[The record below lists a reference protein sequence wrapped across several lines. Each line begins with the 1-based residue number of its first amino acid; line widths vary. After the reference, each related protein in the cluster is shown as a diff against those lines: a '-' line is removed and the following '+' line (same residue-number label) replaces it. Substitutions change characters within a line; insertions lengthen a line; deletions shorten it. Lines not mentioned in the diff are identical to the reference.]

1 MINKS
6 ERRILGRFHIKDC
19 DRSLSDVIRSGIP
32 TANAIKFIE
41 STSTVV
47 PIATLLRTAGISQR
61 SLDRRVGRRLRPDQ
75 SDRLFRIA
83 RIIDFA
89 QESIGT
95 RAQAL
100 EWLHVP
106 NQAMQGSRPII
117 ELDTDAGAKRVEA
130 ALERMREGI
139 VD

>member
-1 MINKS
+1 
-6 ERRILGRFHIKDC
+6 
-19 DRSLSDVIRSGIP
+19 
-32 TANAIKFIE
+32 
-41 STSTVV
+41 
-47 PIATLLRTAGISQR
+47 
-61 SLDRRVGRRLRPDQ
+61 LRPDQ